1 MSEFSSFLK
10 TQSDIHA
17 VNAIAAFLSLTV
29 LPQPDSKPVDLVVH
43 AGNAILETA
52 HAACKAALDANCP
65 LVFSGGIGH
74 STTLLVERVR
84 AENLLPEENLENR
97 SESEIFGALASQV
110 WNFPKEKLILETR
123 STNCGENA
131 VFTKSLLSELE
142 QKARTI
148 ILFQDPTM
156 QLRTFV
162 TFQKVW
168 QEASCQA
175 VFYSCPTFVP
185 RLQMQDGITTYAAEL
200 PSGLWS
206 PERFLSLI
214 MGEIPRL
221 RDDENGYGPLG
232 RGFIPHVDIP
242 AEIESAYQHV
252 YGLLNN
258 HGKTKGRILT

>member
-1 MSEFSSFLK
+1 
-10 TQSDIHA
+10 
-17 VNAIAAFLSLTV
+17 
-29 LPQPDSKPVDLVVH
+29 
-43 AGNAILETA
+43 
-52 HAACKAALDANCP
+52 
-65 LVFSGGIGH
+65 
-74 STTLLVERVR
+74 
-84 AENLLPEENLENR
+84 
-97 SESEIFGALASQV
+97 
-110 WNFPKEKLILETR
+110 
-123 STNCGENA
+123 
-131 VFTKSLLSELE
+131 
-142 QKARTI
+142 
-148 ILFQDPTM
+148 M

-168 QEASCQA
+168 QDASCEA

-185 RLQMQDGITTYAAEL
+185 RLQMQDGITAYAAEL

-221 RDDENGYGPLG
+221 RDDENGYVPLG